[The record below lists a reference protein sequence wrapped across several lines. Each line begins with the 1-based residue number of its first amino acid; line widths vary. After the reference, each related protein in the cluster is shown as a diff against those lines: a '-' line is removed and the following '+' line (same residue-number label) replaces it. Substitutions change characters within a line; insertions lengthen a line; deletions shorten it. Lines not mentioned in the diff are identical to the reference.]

1 MEIGMV
7 ISSTG
12 RRVPTRDPPRIWASE
27 AFHPLGPGVIYYL
40 SKYSLLQVQEAHLK
54 ILGF

>member
-12 RRVPTRDPPRIWASE
+12 RVSTRDPPRIWASE